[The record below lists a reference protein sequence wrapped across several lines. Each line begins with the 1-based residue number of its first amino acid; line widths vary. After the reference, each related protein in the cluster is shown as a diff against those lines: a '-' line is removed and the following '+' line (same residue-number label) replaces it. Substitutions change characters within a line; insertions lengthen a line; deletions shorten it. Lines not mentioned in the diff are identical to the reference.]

1 MTGQQLHTVC
11 RHLRRLASAQ
21 SVGGLSDAQLVERF
35 VGTRDEAAFEVL
47 VWRHGAMVL
56 GLCRRLLRQEQDAE
70 DVFQATFLALVRKAS
85 NIGKRESV
93 GSWLYKVAYRA
104 ALKARERANRRAA
117 REGPL
122 VETPAAATANDVIW
136 RDIRPL
142 LDAAVHGLPDK
153 YRLPF
158 VLCYLQGK
166 TVSEAAEELGCSR
179 GTVGT
184 RLARAR
190 ERLRRQ
196 LAHRGLTLAT
206 GTLMA
211 ALAQSH
217 AKAGVPESLIATA
230 VQAAKTGPA
239 GAVSADVASLT
250 EGVLRAMV
258 LTKVKCVAAAVLA
271 VATLVGGV
279 SGFSYHMRAA
289 EPPDGEQDLLVAQL
303 AETPRAGD
311 EARSDT
317 LTIPG
322 WGKSED
328 PVGDCKFTIAR
339 NKLTIQVPPK
349 EHLLDAERGVMNAPR
364 VLQEVEGDF
373 IVQVKVSVDFPQG
386 TKSTV
391 EERTP
396 FFGAGLLLLKD
407 DKTYVRLES
416 AHMISGGTDELSYLN
431 WEIRKDGSWD
441 RQGDASELPLSDKEV
456 YLRLERRDG
465 KVYCGVSTDG
475 AKWNS
480 LEPIEVELPK
490 KVHVGIAACHDTNT
504 GYAPEFSE
512 FKLFRAVTR

>member
-35 VGTRDEAAFEVL
+35 VATGDEAAFEVL

-56 GLCRRLLRQEQDAE
+56 GLCRRLLRHEQDAE
-70 DVFQATFLALVRKAS
+70 DAFQATFLALVRKAS

-122 VETPAAATANDVIW
+122 VETPAATTANDVIW
-136 RDIRPL
+136 RDIRPV

-196 LAHRGLTLAT
+196 LARRGLTLAT
-206 GTLMA
+206 GTLTA

-217 AKAGVPESLIATA
+217 AEAGVPESLIATA

-279 SGFSYHMRAA
+279 GGFSYHMRAA

-311 EARSDT
+311 EAKIDK

-349 EHLLDAERGVMNAPR
+349 EHLLDAERGVMNARACSRRSRGISSSRSRCRSTSLRAPR
-364 VLQEVEGDF
+364 AR
-373 IVQVKVSVDFPQG
+373 S
-386 TKSTV
+386 KSA
-391 EERTP
+391 RRS
-396 FFGAGLLLLKD
+396 FGAGLLLLKD
-407 DKTYVRLES
+407 DKTYIRLES

-441 RQGDASELPLSDKEV
+441 RQGDASEMPLSDKEV

-475 AKWNS
+475 AKWSS